1 MSGRRNKNREK
12 GSHSSAS
19 DEAKEPSSNPPATP
33 TPQQQ
38 HVACASQ
45 VPLPH
50 SPPQAHPSPYWVS
63 PPPKL
68 PETAKSTPGQAPRPG
83 LATRGHSLDNL
94 SAASNRVSEAGVYNT
109 NVYRQAPAMPI
120 TGYPPAGQPSIQQT
134 LQAASSISH
143 PIPSFSSLQHANNET
158 GTQKGKK
165 KAERALAPLSKAA
178 ADREPTTAAPP
189 PSKPAWTGKPEPWL
203 EKARQ
208 ASTAKVIP
216 VIPVDS
222 PRDQQPLTTTK
233 QIPKFKRLAPA
244 DIVPFRFVN
253 IEPLSAAARSRQ
265 AAATATAGLSSTTS
279 PEHAAQQQQHQQQ
292 QAVTDHGWRGH
303 PGVIVGIWDGLVGVV
318 GTTSWGGK
326 GADLKFDRAGD
337 RALYKKSFFPISGES
352 EYDQPTLTTDG
363 GGGDVAAAVVATDR
377 DDDRM
382 MMRVDGPMAFAAN
395 TVIDGRAVRFIP
407 ATVFCDECSRYFRHG
422 TREEVFLAPAS
433 ARRLEEQLFYL
444 AGLTDVPWKAADHE
458 GLKRWRAFKEREGFA
473 PTEDVPMEDRIA

>member
-1 MSGRRNKNREK
+1 M
-12 GSHSSAS
+12 
-19 DEAKEPSSNPPATP
+19 
-33 TPQQQ
+33 
-38 HVACASQ
+38 
-45 VPLPH
+45 
-50 SPPQAHPSPYWVS
+50 
-63 PPPKL
+63 
-68 PETAKSTPGQAPRPG
+68 APRPG
-83 LATRGHSLDNL
+83 LSTRGHSIDNL
-94 SAASNRVSEAGVYNT
+94 SAARNRVSEVGVYKT
-109 NVYRQAPAMPI
+109 NAYRQVPAMPV

-134 LQAASSISH
+134 LQAASSISY
-143 PIPSFSSLQHANNET
+143 PTPYFSSLQHVKNET
-158 GTQKGKK
+158 GIQKGKK
-165 KAERALAPLSKAA
+165 KVARALAPFSKAV

-216 VIPVDS
+216 VIPVDI
-222 PRDQQPLTTTK
+222 PRDQQPRTTAK

-253 IEPLSAAARSRQ
+253 IEPLSAGSLQ
-265 AAATATAGLSSTTS
+265 AAALGSTS
-279 PEHAAQQQQHQQQ
+279 LDHAAHEQQQQQ

-337 RALYKKSFFPISGES
+337 QALYKKSFFPISGKS
-352 EYDQPTLTTDG
+352 DDQPILTDDG
-363 GGGDVAAAVVATDR
+363 G
-377 DDDRM
+377 DRM

-433 ARRLEEQLFYL
+433 ARHLEEQLFYL
-444 AGLTDVPWKAADHE
+444 AGLTDVPWKAADHG

>member
-1 MSGRRNKNREK
+1 
-12 GSHSSAS
+12 
-19 DEAKEPSSNPPATP
+19 
-33 TPQQQ
+33 
-38 HVACASQ
+38 
-45 VPLPH
+45 
-50 SPPQAHPSPYWVS
+50 
-63 PPPKL
+63 
-68 PETAKSTPGQAPRPG
+68 
-83 LATRGHSLDNL
+83 
-94 SAASNRVSEAGVYNT
+94 
-109 NVYRQAPAMPI
+109 MPV

-134 LQAASSISH
+134 LQAPSSISY
-143 PIPSFSSLQHANNET
+143 PIPSSSSFQHAKNET
-158 GTQKGKK
+158 GTQEGKK
-165 KAERALAPLSKAA
+165 KVGGALAPFSKGA

-222 PRDQQPLTTTK
+222 PRDQQPHTTNK
-233 QIPKFKRLAPA
+233 QIPKFKRLVPA
-244 DIVPFRFVN
+244 DIIPFRFVN
-253 IEPLSAAARSRQ
+253 IEPLSAESLQ
-265 AAATATAGLSSTTS
+265 AAALSSTS
-279 PEHAAQQQQHQQQ
+279 LDHAAHEQQQEQV
-292 QAVTDHGWRGH
+292 VTDHGWRGH

-326 GADLKFDRAGD
+326 GADLKFDRAVD
-337 RALYKKSFFPISGES
+337 RALYKKSFFPISGKS
-352 EYDQPTLTTDG
+352 DDQPILTDG
-363 GGGDVAAAVVATDR
+363 GDVAVVATDH
-377 DDDRM
+377 DDRM

-433 ARRLEEQLFYL
+433 ARHLEEQLFYL
-444 AGLTDVPWKAADHE
+444 AGLTDVPWKAADHG